1 MQPPEEKNF
10 FQKYWMYIA
19 AVLIA
24 LSTFP
29 FMVFPPSHPL
39 IVFQHFQVALQ
50 KRKGLD
56 VRRDIRYRDS
66 TSLLPCIL
74 GLCYVFFGHRDL
86 YRIADCIVWFAHT
99 PRINY
104 FSAIAPSL
112 RKIRSLGVVA

>member
-112 RKIRSLGVVA
+112 RKMRSLGVVA